1 MLRIF
6 AVALMGLA
14 LQVLALPGGALALD
28 EKPSSAQVASQAD
41 EFAKQKTEL
50 LARLKELKIKIDGAG
65 AVLTKRA
72 NAPAAAQEAIAEM
85 RAIVSPLLAAVADN
99 GDLAQLGT
107 TALKNATD
115 RRKALETDGRFSP
128 EDRLKLVEAWDK
140 RIKET
145 GDALAELEKARV
157 KFLQLL
163 TTLQSKE
170 DLIGEWA
177 ALKAQDEVIAT
188 IRQLTQ
194 ALSETSVEV
203 KNFIAWLESP
213 GT

>member
-1 MLRIF
+1 MRRILVVVL
-6 AVALMGLA
+6 ASSVHLLA
-14 LQVLALPGGALALD
+14 LSGSAPALD
-28 EKPSSAQVASQAD
+28 EKPSRAQVTSQAD
-41 EFAKQKTEL
+41 EFAKQKNEL
-50 LARLKELKIKIDGAG
+50 LVRLKELKSKIDGAG

-85 RAIVSPLLAAVADN
+85 RAVVSPLLAAVADN

-107 TALKNATD
+107 KALKNATD
-115 RRKALETDGRFSP
+115 RKKALESDGRFSP
-128 EDRLKLVEAWDK
+128 DDRAKLVEAWDK